1 MPLVLSLRTGDDF
14 FVGDQHVVIGEVL
27 NEGRFEMTVMSS
39 GRHYLVSDEQA
50 VELEEI
56 ADVFIS
62 SGDRPQHG
70 VARVAIDAPRSIPVL
85 RGEAARNDREAT
97 VEFLKPRE
105 RFT

>member
-1 MPLVLSLRTGDDF
+1 MPLVLSLRSGDDF

-27 NEGRFEMTVMSS
+27 NEGRFEMTVMST
-39 GRHYLVSDEQA
+39 GRRYLVSDEQA

-70 VARVAIDAPRSIPVL
+70 IARVAIDAPRAIPVL
-85 RGEAARNDREAT
+85 RGDAARSDREAT